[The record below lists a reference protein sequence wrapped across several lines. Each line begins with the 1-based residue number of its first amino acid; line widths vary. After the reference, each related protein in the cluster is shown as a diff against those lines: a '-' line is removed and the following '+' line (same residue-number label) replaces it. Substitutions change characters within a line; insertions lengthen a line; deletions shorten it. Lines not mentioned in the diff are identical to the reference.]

1 MANPHHGSV
10 PGSERVEVEWC
21 GTKAAIK
28 AGRAKPMPGKRMRN
42 EGGGQLETQVL
53 LSVFHKKH
61 SGARAGFCT
70 CISDSRILH
79 GENFA
84 RWKKKKRLL
93 AQLTRPKESPSIS
106 REQAVL
112 LKHVLS
118 IWDGREHPIKLR
130 SGVRSVDVE
139 TAGSAVL

>member
-1 MANPHHGSV
+1 MANPQHGSV

-53 LSVFHKKH
+53 LLVFHKKH

-84 RWKKKKRLL
+84 RWKKKKKAAGTTDPAEGKSLHFQGTGS
-93 AQLTRPKESPSIS
+93 ATETRSVHLGWKGTSHK
-106 REQAVL
+106 AA
-112 LKHVLS
+112 
-118 IWDGREHPIKLR
+118 LR
-130 SGVRSVDVE
+130 SMQR
-139 TAGSAVL
+139 